1 MHLLRIENLT
11 VTYYGPSGEVPIIER
26 MSLKM
31 GIAEVLGIVGE
42 SGSGKSMLAL
52 AIMGLLSPKMS
63 MRADYIN
70 LDGEDLMKMDA
81 NDRAAYVASK
91 AAIIFQEPQ
100 ESLNPCFSI
109 ATQLDE
115 TLSFHQGGSRK
126 LRKIAAID
134 LLHSVGINR
143 PEIVL
148 KMYPHQ
154 LSGGMSQRIAIAIAL
169 ACKPRLL
176 IADEPTTALD
186 VTIQSQII
194 ELLVNLSHA
203 DDMGLMLITHDFA
216 LLSENTDRI
225 GVVYSGQL
233 MEHAATE
240 NILNSPH
247 HPYTKALLD
256 SIPQLG
262 DRHIKGSR
270 LFALNGHIPSMDKLP
285 VGCRLGPRCPKAEK
299 QCVNKP
305 RLRSIENYGKVRC
318 HLAETDQETDTS
330 SRSKRGEQ

>member
-1 MHLLRIENLT
+1 MHLLRIENLS
-11 VTYYGPSGEVPIIER
+11 VSYQSPSGEVPIVER
-26 MSLKM
+26 LSLKM
-31 GIAEVLGIVGE
+31 GVGEILGIVGE

-52 AIMGLLSPKMS
+52 AIMGLLSSKMT

-70 LDGEDLMKMDA
+70 LDGEDLMKMST

-100 ESLNPCFSI
+100 ASLNPCFSI
-109 ATQLDE
+109 SSQLDE
-115 TLSFHQGGSRK
+115 TLSFHSGGSRK
-126 LRKIAAID
+126 TRKTRALE
-134 LLHSVGINR
+134 LLDSVGINR
-143 PEIVL
+143 PEMIL
-148 KMYPHQ
+148 NMYPHQ
-154 LSGGMSQRIAIAIAL
+154 LSGGMSQRISIAIAL

-194 ELLVNLSHA
+194 ELLVSLSHA
-203 DDMGLMLITHDFA
+203 EDVGLILITHDFA

-233 MEHAATE
+233 MEHAATD
-240 NILNSPH
+240 NILNSPK
-247 HPYTKALLD
+247 HPYTRALLD

-270 LFALNGHIPSMDKLP
+270 LFALDGHIPPIDQLP

-299 QCVNKP
+299 LCVKVP

-318 HLAETDQETDTS
+318 HFAETAAQDSNE
-330 SRSKRGEQ
+330 KRDEK